1 MTNNQRKRK
10 MDVLT
15 NLTSSSKRMLSTPP
29 DCITISSDLDSS
41 DYEDEFRKDRYWF
54 DWSKKKDNLAR
65 YIFGRRRDMKEVLV
79 QQDDIECDRAAIRSL
94 IPGTKMDAKVI
105 TSVCRQQT
113 YIEMMLKGNIRK
125 GGPLCFLPASLQDAA
140 MKGLKPEKAFS
151 DYQFSYLEA
160 AGNCQEVYI
169 PMCDDR
175 HWYLMVVSILKKEV
189 HISDCLSKGADYK
202 CPYTAIDFMMTF
214 TTELFKV
221 VYANCGKTDTSPP
234 IRDFPLKLT
243 KVVLEPSTDSGLWVC
258 SSIVLETIVSSGWE
272 IQPYRLMNQKEL
284 AVYLVT
290 GYANMKRNEVLMRAE
305 RLSKKKVVRHLEF
318 NG

>member
-1 MTNNQRKRK
+1 
-10 MDVLT
+10 
-15 NLTSSSKRMLSTPP
+15 
-29 DCITISSDLDSS
+29 
-41 DYEDEFRKDRYWF
+41 
-54 DWSKKKDNLAR
+54 
-65 YIFGRRRDMKEVLV
+65 
-79 QQDDIECDRAAIRSL
+79 
-94 IPGTKMDAKVI
+94 
-105 TSVCRQQT
+105 
-113 YIEMMLKGNIRK
+113 
-125 GGPLCFLPASLQDAA
+125 
-140 MKGLKPEKAFS
+140 
-151 DYQFSYLEA
+151 
-160 AGNCQEVYI
+160 
-169 PMCDDR
+169 MCDDR
-175 HWYLMVVSILKKEV
+175 HWYLIVVSILKKEV

-221 VYANCGKTDTSPP
+221 VYANCEKTDTSPP

-243 KVVLEPSTDSGLWVC
+243 KVVLEPSTNSGLWVC

-272 IQPYRLMNQKEL
+272 IQPYRLMNRKEL

>member
-1 MTNNQRKRK
+1 MGCYFSFSSNRTMTNNQRKRK

-29 DCITISSDLDSS
+29 DCITISSDSNSS
-41 DYEDEFRKDRYWF
+41 DYEDE
-54 DWSKKKDNLAR
+54 KKDNLAR

-79 QQDDIECDRAAIRSL
+79 QQDGIECDRAAIRPL
-94 IPGTKMDAKVI
+94 IPGTKMDAK
-105 TSVCRQQT
+105 
-113 YIEMMLKGNIRK
+113 
-125 GGPLCFLPASLQDAA
+125 
-140 MKGLKPEKAFS
+140 
-151 DYQFSYLEA
+151 
-160 AGNCQEVYI
+160 
-169 PMCDDR
+169 
-175 HWYLMVVSILKKEV
+175 
-189 HISDCLSKGADYK
+189 
-202 CPYTAIDFMMTF
+202 MTF

-221 VYANCGKTDTSPP
+221 VYANCEKTDTSPP

-243 KVVLEPSTDSGLWVC
+243 KVVLEPSTNSGLWVC

-272 IQPYRLMNQKEL
+272 IQPYRLMNRKEL

>member
-1 MTNNQRKRK
+1 
-10 MDVLT
+10 MDVLM
-15 NLTSSSKRMLSTPP
+15 NLTSSSKWMLSTPP
-29 DCITISSDLDSS
+29 DCITISSDSDSS

-65 YIFGRRRDMKEVLV
+65 YIFERRRDMKEVLV
-79 QQDDIECDRAAIRSL
+79 QQDDIECDRVVIRSL
-94 IPGTKMDAKVI
+94 IPGTKMDVK
-105 TSVCRQQT
+105 
-113 YIEMMLKGNIRK
+113 
-125 GGPLCFLPASLQDAA
+125 DAA

-175 HWYLMVVSILKKEV
+175 HWDLMVFSILKKEV

-221 VYANCGKTDTSPP
+221 VYANCGKPDTSPP

-243 KVVLEPSTDSGLWVC
+243 K
-258 SSIVLETIVSSGWE
+258 
-272 IQPYRLMNQKEL
+272 PYRLMNRKEL
-284 AVYLVT
+284 AVYLAT

-305 RLSKKKVVRHLEF
+305 RLGKKKVVCHLEF